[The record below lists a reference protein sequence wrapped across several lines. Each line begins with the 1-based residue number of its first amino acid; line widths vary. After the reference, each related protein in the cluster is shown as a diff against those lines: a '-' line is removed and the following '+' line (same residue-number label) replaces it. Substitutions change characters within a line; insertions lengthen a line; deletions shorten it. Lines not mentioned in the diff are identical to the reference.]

1 VTGVCG
7 SWHLD
12 GAPGAGDACAAMQ
25 RALAIYGGY
34 RSDRIDLGP
43 IALGIELAHMLP
55 EDRFD
60 RQPLKGADGGL
71 YLVAD
76 ARIDNR
82 PELAEALGLSADRTT
97 TIGDADYILAAWE
110 RWGEEALDRLKGS
123 FAFIMWDARARILRL
138 VRDPLGQRPLFV
150 HRAPGRI
157 HVASMAKGLHAL
169 PDIPRAPDAER
180 MRDHIAL
187 LPQVGPRSFFAGIDR
202 VEPGQMLRIYGDGR
216 TDQVDWYDRTQ
227 DRSPRFA
234 RVDDYVDA
242 FRELFDR
249 AIADSLRTTGG
260 VASHLSAGRDSGL
273 VSVSAAAELAK
284 SGRRLTAYTHVPLP
298 GANLPPVTG
307 RFGNEGPGAA
317 RAAAM
322 YPNIDHVL
330 VDCAERTVG
339 DEFDRHFF
347 YCEYPVLNP
356 TNSLWDS
363 EIARQAAARGATM
376 LLNGQFGNMTVST
389 LGTQRLAELVARG
402 RLLRWSRE
410 VAALH
415 RNRHDSLRGLLS
427 VSLVPHLPIP
437 IVLLLR
443 RLFGRQD
450 YVVSEYTALR
460 EDLARSETFRS
471 HVETIGFDTHFR
483 AWGDVHA
490 MRRMVLWRVDHLGQ
504 HMKGMLA
511 ATGLDSRDPTSDIR
525 LVEFLSGVPT
535 DVFLRDGQT
544 AWLFNQAFG
553 DRLPAET
560 VEARTKGLQSAD
572 WPTRMRQALPA
583 LRSELER
590 ARHSPTA
597 VALMDMDGLLA
608 DASAFPESDA
618 DLANTQHNMRYH
630 IRLMRGVSV
639 AHFLRKL
646 EAGNR

>member
-1 VTGVCG
+1 MTGVCCN
-7 SWHLD
+7 WHLD
-12 GAPGAGDACAAMQ
+12 GAPGADDACAAMQ
-25 RALAIYGGY
+25 RALALYGGH

-60 RQPLKGADGGL
+60 RQPLSGADGGL

-82 PELAEALGLSADRTT
+82 PELAEALGLSAERTAAM
-97 TIGDADYILAAWE
+97 GDADYILAAWE
-110 RWGEEALDRLKGS
+110 RWGEGALDRLKGS
-123 FAFIMWDARARILRL
+123 YAFILWDARARVLRL

-157 HVASMAKGLHAL
+157 RVASMAKGLHAL
-169 PDIPRAPDAER
+169 PDIPRAPDVER
-180 MRDHIAL
+180 VRDHIAL
-187 LPQVGPRSFFAGIDR
+187 LPHVGPRSFFAGIER
-202 VEPGQMLRIYGDGR
+202 IEPGQMLRIHGDGR
-216 TDQVDWYDRTQ
+216 TDKVDWYDRTQ

-234 RVDDYVDA
+234 RIDDYADA

-249 AIADSLRTTGG
+249 VIADALRTPGG
-260 VASHLSAGRDSGL
+260 VASQLSAGRDSGL
-273 VSVSAAAELAK
+273 VTVSAAARLAQDGK
-284 SGRRLTAYTHVPLP
+284 RLTAYTHVPLP
-298 GANLPPVTG
+298 GAHLPPVSG
-307 RFGNEGPGAA
+307 RFGNEGAGAA

-339 DEFDRHFF
+339 DEFDSNFF
-347 YCEYPVLNP
+347 YKEYPVLNP

-363 EIARQAAARGATM
+363 EIARQAAASGATL
-376 LLNGQFGNMTVST
+376 LLNGQFGNMTVSV
-389 LGTQRLAELVARG
+389 LGTQRMAELVARG
-402 RLLRWSRE
+402 QLLRWARE

-415 RNRHDSLRGLLS
+415 RNRHHGLRSLLS
-427 VSLVPHLPIP
+427 ISIVPHLPIP
-437 IVLLLR
+437 VVIALR

-450 YVVSEYTALR
+450 YIVSEYTALR
-460 EDLARSETFRS
+460 DDLAQSEAFQS
-471 HVETIGFDTHFR
+471 HVEAMGFDTHFR

-490 MRRMVLWRVDHLGQ
+490 MRRMVLWRVDYIGQ

-535 DVFLRDGQT
+535 ELFLRDGQT
-544 AWLFNQAFG
+544 AWLFKQAFG
-553 DRLPAET
+553 DRLPADT

-572 WPTRMRQALPA
+572 WPTRMRQALPM
-583 LRSELER
+583 LRTELER

-608 DASAFPESDA
+608 DASAFPNNDSD
-618 DLANTQHNMRYH
+618 LLGGERRMRYH
-630 IRLMRGVSV
+630 MRLTRGLSVS
-639 AHFLRKL
+639 HFLRKL
-646 EAGNR
+646 EAGNH